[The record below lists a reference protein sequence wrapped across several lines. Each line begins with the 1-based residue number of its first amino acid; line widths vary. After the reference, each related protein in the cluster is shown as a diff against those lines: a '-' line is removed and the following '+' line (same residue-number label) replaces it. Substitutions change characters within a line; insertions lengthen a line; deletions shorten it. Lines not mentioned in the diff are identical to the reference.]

1 MTQGKIYKPTCST
14 HKTLSSKTHN
24 LLPLPSHAY
33 SAIPHPPLPP
43 FCPLVFGSGM
53 EHSRHKHFS
62 VSVKTNE
69 NMARGHV
76 EMTLSVVSKFMG

>member
-33 SAIPHPPLPP
+33 SAIPLSSPPPILPTGIW
-43 FCPLVFGSGM
+43 FRYGAF
-53 EHSRHKHFS
+53 
-62 VSVKTNE
+62 KT
-69 NMARGHV
+69 
-76 EMTLSVVSKFMG
+76 